1 MRWTSRAV
9 AGLIVSLALAVPA
22 TARAEGTATTRRLA
36 VVVGANAA
44 APGRKPLRF
53 AHIDARG
60 VAQVLRDL
68 GGFAGEDVRLLLD
81 PQPEAVLEALDRA
94 LRDAARSDS
103 DALVLFYYS
112 GHADTASLYPGGRA
126 LPLDKLRERLE
137 DGRASMRIGIIDA
150 CRGGGWTGSKGLSE
164 SQAFAI
170 EQALDLSSQG
180 SVLIAS
186 SSGLEDAH
194 ESVAL
199 RGSFFTHHWNAA
211 LRGAAD
217 RNSDDRV
224 TLTEAFEYARAL
236 TIRDTALHTDNPQH
250 PSFRFNLRGRG
261 DPLLAELSPG
271 SSVIDLQQSRGPL
284 QIIHLGTGLL
294 VVELPRGE
302 RRVRVSLAP
311 GHYLVRRRTGDAV
324 QAREVRLGAGKRV
337 QVTESSLLR
346 IAGNRFASKG
356 AAAVTGA
363 PAESTPPVLTPLAQ
377 DNPPSEWLL
386 SFSWGQP
393 KYDVSYDPSGADE
406 FDSTYRHNDTSWSVE
421 GAYLM
426 RHGRYLATRMG
437 LGFARPS
444 SFGDGALSA
453 TIGEMLSWPLVRQR
467 NPIRGTSPYAVEP
480 YISAHVTERFEF
492 ETGEYDEVPLR
503 TQLGLSGGVR
513 LFLFYAQFGYV
524 VDVLPRSLVLDRF
537 DGSRYLHDPTPGPH
551 IELGFRVTGDIF

>member
-22 TARAEGTATTRRLA
+22 PARAEGTATTRRLA

-81 PQPEAVLEALDRA
+81 PQPEAVLSALDAA
-94 LRDAARSDS
+94 LRDAERSDA

-271 SSVIDLQQSRGPL
+271 SSVIELHQSVGPL
-284 QIIHLGTGLL
+284 QIIHLGSGLL
-294 VVELPRGE
+294 VVELPKGE
-302 RRVRVSLAP
+302 RRARVSLAP

-324 QAREVRLGAGKRV
+324 MAREVRLGVGLRV
-337 QVTESSLLR
+337 QVTEASLIPILV
-346 IAGNRFASKG
+346 AGNRFASKG
-356 AAAVTGA
+356 GA
-363 PAESTPPVLTPLAQ
+363 DVAITSVELPELRPDQ
-377 DNPPSEWLL
+377 PSEWML
-386 SFSWGQP
+386 SFLWGKP
-393 KYDVSYDPSGADE
+393 EVGELLDTGATSNIEDDE
-406 FDSTYRHNDTSWSVE
+406 YWGVE

-426 RHGRYLATRMG
+426 RHGRYLTSRMG
-437 LGFARPS
+437 LGYARPRS
-444 SFGDGALSA
+444 LGSGAVSA
-453 TIGEMLSWPLVRQR
+453 TLGEMLSLPLVLQR
-467 NPIRGTSPYAVEP
+467 DPILGTSPYAVEP
-480 YISAHVTERFEF
+480 FVAVHVTERFGLEA
-492 ETGEYDEVPLR
+492 DAWDQIPLQ
-503 TQLGLSGGVR
+503 TQLGVSAGVR
-513 LFLFYAQFGYV
+513 LFVFHLQVGHTFVDPGAGPRVEVGLRFASDLF
-524 VDVLPRSLVLDRF
+524 
-537 DGSRYLHDPTPGPH
+537 
-551 IELGFRVTGDIF
+551 